1 MRYKTIRTTTGRRF
15 RVPMSEDEIVER
27 QMYWLVVTMIPFI
40 SSALMFLIWVKG

>member
-1 MRYKTIRTTTGRRF
+1 MKYKTIRTTTGRRF

>member
-1 MRYKTIRTTTGRRF
+1 MRYKTIRTTTGRQF

-27 QMYWLVVTMIPFI
+27 QMYWLVVTTIPFI